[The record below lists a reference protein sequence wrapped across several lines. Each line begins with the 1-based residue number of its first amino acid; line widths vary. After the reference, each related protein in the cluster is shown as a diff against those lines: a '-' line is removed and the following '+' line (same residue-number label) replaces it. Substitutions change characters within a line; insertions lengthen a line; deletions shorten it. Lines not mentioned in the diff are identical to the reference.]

1 MRRSP
6 LLERSD
12 KRHATFLRVLLL
24 NLGLFVIIIYSEGTN
39 MLKSIKYLKPY
50 FWQCLLIV
58 LGVALQVYTALE
70 LPALSSDIMNKGV
83 AESNMNFIFQTGLLM
98 LGVTALGSLGSIVSS
113 YFSAKVSS
121 RVAMDIRKDVFAKVM
136 SLSFADIEK
145 FSTAS
150 LITRT
155 TGDIWTVQRTLI
167 MSLTMM
173 VRVPF
178 MAIGAIIQAFRTAP
192 NMTWIIAV
200 SVAILFIQAAILISL
215 AIPKFKVYQDIL
227 DKINSITRENLTGI
241 KVIRALN
248 KQKYEENKFERSNE
262 NLKNTDIYIS
272 KVMAFQQPVVNLVFN
287 LSAVLILYIGVSS
300 LRTDMSYLGR
310 MLAFAQYSAQVLM
323 SFLFLTFLFVMIPRG
338 NVSSKRISEVLET
351 KSQITFKDQMT
362 ETPSEVPSVE
372 FKHVTFSYGEKSE
385 AIIEDI
391 SFVAKAGQTT
401 AFIGSTG
408 SGKSTLI
415 NLVPRFF
422 DATEGEV
429 LINNLNIKE
438 YTENALMDKIGY
450 VPQRGY
456 LFTGTVRSN
465 ILYGVENL
473 KKSELDARMRHAAKI
488 AQAEEFITKLKDQY
502 DAPISQGGTN
512 VSGGQRQRLAIAR
525 ALAKQ
530 PEILIFDDAFSA
542 LDMKTDKKLRE
553 DLKSEIQDTVVLIV
567 AQRISTIKEAEQII
581 VLDQGKMVGKGTHL
595 ELLKKCKVYQE
606 IAKSQFSEEEFA
618 EEMRQAKEGK

>member
-1 MRRSP
+1 
-6 LLERSD
+6 
-12 KRHATFLRVLLL
+12 
-24 NLGLFVIIIYSEGTN
+24 

-58 LGVALQVYTALE
+58 LSVALQVYTALE

-83 AESNMNFIFQTGLLM
+83 AESNMSFIFQTGLLM
-98 LGVTALGSLGSIVSS
+98 LGITALGSLGSIISS

-121 RVAMDIRKDVFAKVM
+121 RVAMDMRRDFFAKVM
-136 SLSFADIEK
+136 SLSFADVEK

-248 KQKYEENKFERSNE
+248 KQKYEENKFDRSNE
-262 NLKNTDIYIS
+262 KLKNTDIYIS

-372 FKHVTFSYGEKSE
+372 FKHVTFSYDKKSE

-438 YTENALMDKIGY
+438 YTENTLMDKIGY

-456 LFTGTVRSN
+456 LFAGTVRSN

-473 KKSELDARMRHAAKI
+473 KKSELDLRMRHAAKI
-488 AQAEEFITKLKDQY
+488 AQAEEFVTKLKDQY

-618 EEMRQAKEGK
+618 DEMRQAKEGK

>member
-1 MRRSP
+1 
-6 LLERSD
+6 
-12 KRHATFLRVLLL
+12 
-24 NLGLFVIIIYSEGTN
+24 

-83 AESNMNFIFQTGLLM
+83 AESNMSFIFQTGLLM

-121 RVAMDIRKDVFAKVM
+121 RVAMDMRKDIFAKVM
-136 SLSFADIEK
+136 SLSFADVEK

-155 TGDIWTVQRTLI
+155 TADIWTVQRTLI

-215 AIPKFKVYQDIL
+215 AIPKFKVYQKIL
-227 DKINSITRENLTGI
+227 DKINSITRENLTVI

-287 LSAVLILYIGVSS
+287 LSAVLIIFIGVSN
-300 LRTDMSYLGR
+300 LHTDMSYLGR
-310 MLAFAQYSAQVLM
+310 MIAFSQYSAQVLM

-338 NVSSKRISEVLET
+338 NVSSKRISEVIET
-351 KSQITFKDQMT
+351 KSQITFKVQMT

-372 FKHVTFSYGEKSE
+372 FKHVTFSYGKKSE

-450 VPQRGY
+450 VPQKGY

-488 AQAEEFITKLKDQY
+488 AQAEEFVTKLKDQY

-553 DLKSEIQDTVVLIV
+553 DLKSEIQDTIVLIV

-595 ELLKKCKVYQE
+595 ELLRKCKVYQE

-618 EEMRQAKEGK
+618 DEMRQAKEGK

>member
-1 MRRSP
+1 
-6 LLERSD
+6 
-12 KRHATFLRVLLL
+12 
-24 NLGLFVIIIYSEGTN
+24 

-58 LGVALQVYTALE
+58 LSVALQVYTALE

-83 AESNMNFIFQTGLLM
+83 AESNMSFIFQTGLLM

-121 RVAMDIRKDVFAKVM
+121 RVAMDMRKDVFAKVM
-136 SLSFADIEK
+136 SLSFTDVEK

-155 TGDIWTVQRTLI
+155 TADIWTVQRTLI

-215 AIPKFKVYQDIL
+215 AIPKFKVYQKIL

-262 NLKNTDIYIS
+262 KLKTTDIYIS

-287 LSAVLILYIGVSS
+287 LSAVLIIFIGVSN
-300 LRTDMSYLGR
+300 LHTDMSYLGR
-310 MLAFAQYSAQVLM
+310 MLAFSQYSAQVLM

-351 KSQITFKDQMT
+351 KSQITFKNQMT

-372 FKHVTFSYGEKSE
+372 FKHVTFSYGKKSE

-391 SFVAKAGQTT
+391 SFVAKSGQTT

-488 AQAEEFITKLKDQY
+488 AQAEEFVTKLKDQY

-618 EEMRQAKEGK
+618 DEMRQVKEGK

>member
-1 MRRSP
+1 
-6 LLERSD
+6 
-12 KRHATFLRVLLL
+12 
-24 NLGLFVIIIYSEGTN
+24 

-83 AESNMNFIFQTGLLM
+83 AESNMSFIFQTGLFM

-121 RVAMDIRKDVFAKVM
+121 RVAMDMRKDIFAKVM

-155 TGDIWTVQRTLI
+155 TADIWTVQRTLI

-215 AIPKFKVYQDIL
+215 AIPKFKVYQKIL

-287 LSAVLILYIGVSS
+287 LSAVLIIFIGVSN
-300 LRTDMSYLGR
+300 LHTDMSYLGR
-310 MLAFAQYSAQVLM
+310 MIAFSQYSAQVLM

-372 FKHVTFSYGEKSE
+372 FKHVTFSYGKKSE

-429 LINNLNIKE
+429 LIDNLNIKE

-450 VPQRGY
+450 VPQKGY

-512 VSGGQRQRLAIAR
+512 ISGGQRQRLAIAR

-618 EEMRQAKEGK
+618 DEMRQAKEGK

>member
-1 MRRSP
+1 
-6 LLERSD
+6 
-12 KRHATFLRVLLL
+12 
-24 NLGLFVIIIYSEGTN
+24 

-83 AESNMNFIFQTGLLM
+83 SESNMSFIFQTGLLM

-121 RVAMDIRKDVFAKVM
+121 RVAMDMRKDIFAKVM
-136 SLSFADIEK
+136 SLSFADVEN

-155 TGDIWTVQRTLI
+155 TSDIWTVQRTLI
-167 MSLTMM
+167 MSLTMI

-215 AIPKFKVYQDIL
+215 AIPKFKVYQKIL

-287 LSAVLILYIGVSS
+287 LSAVLIIFIGVSN
-300 LRTDMSYLGR
+300 LHTDMSYLGR
-310 MLAFAQYSAQVLM
+310 MIAFSQYSAQVLM

-372 FKHVTFSYGEKSE
+372 FKHVTFSYGKKSE

-391 SFVAKAGQTT
+391 SFVARAGQTT

-473 KKSELDARMRHAAKI
+473 KKSELDARMCHAAKI
-488 AQAEEFITKLKDQY
+488 AQAEEFVTKLKDQY

-618 EEMRQAKEGK
+618 DEMRQAKEGK

>member
-1 MRRSP
+1 
-6 LLERSD
+6 
-12 KRHATFLRVLLL
+12 
-24 NLGLFVIIIYSEGTN
+24 

-83 AESNMNFIFQTGLLM
+83 AESNMSFIFQTGLLM
-98 LGVTALGSLGSIVSS
+98 LGITALGSFGSIVSS

-121 RVAMDIRKDVFAKVM
+121 RVAMDMRRDFFAKVM
-136 SLSFADIEK
+136 SLSFADVEK

-215 AIPKFKVYQDIL
+215 AIPKFKVYQKIL

-248 KQKYEENKFERSNE
+248 KQKYEENKFEHSNE

-287 LSAVLILYIGVSS
+287 LSAVLIIFIGVSN
-300 LRTDMSYLGR
+300 LHTDMSYLGR
-310 MLAFAQYSAQVLM
+310 MIAFSQYSAQVLM

-362 ETPSEVPSVE
+362 ETSSEVPSVE
-372 FKHVTFSYGEKSE
+372 FKHVTFSYGKKSE

-391 SFVAKAGQTT
+391 SFVAKSGQTT

-488 AQAEEFITKLKDQY
+488 AQAEEFVTKLKDQY

-606 IAKSQFSEEEFA
+606 IAKSQFSEEEFTD
-618 EEMRQAKEGK
+618 EMRQAKEGK

>member
-1 MRRSP
+1 
-6 LLERSD
+6 
-12 KRHATFLRVLLL
+12 
-24 NLGLFVIIIYSEGTN
+24 

-83 AESNMNFIFQTGLLM
+83 AESNMSFIFQTGLLM

-121 RVAMDIRKDVFAKVM
+121 RVSMDMRKDIFAKVM
-136 SLSFADIEK
+136 SLSFADVEK

-215 AIPKFKVYQDIL
+215 AIPKFKVYQKIL

-262 NLKNTDIYIS
+262 KLKTTDIYIS

-287 LSAVLILYIGVSS
+287 LSAVLIIFIGVSN
-300 LRTDMSYLGR
+300 LHTDMSYLGR
-310 MLAFAQYSAQVLM
+310 MLAFSQYSAQVLM

-372 FKHVTFSYGEKSE
+372 FKHVTFSYGKKSE

-488 AQAEEFITKLKDQY
+488 AQAEEFVTKLKDQY
-502 DAPISQGGTN
+502 DASISQGGTN

-553 DLKSEIQDTVVLIV
+553 DLKSEIRDTVVLIV

-618 EEMRQAKEGK
+618 DEMRQAKEGK

>member
-1 MRRSP
+1 
-6 LLERSD
+6 
-12 KRHATFLRVLLL
+12 
-24 NLGLFVIIIYSEGTN
+24 
-39 MLKSIKYLKPY
+39 MLKSFKYLKPY

-83 AESNMNFIFQTGLLM
+83 AESNMSFIFQTGLLM

-113 YFSAKVSS
+113 YFSARVSS
-121 RVAMDIRKDVFAKVM
+121 CVAMDMRKDVFAKVM
-136 SLSFADIEK
+136 SLSFADVEK

-155 TGDIWTVQRTLI
+155 TSDIWTVQRTLI

-215 AIPKFKVYQDIL
+215 AIPKFKVYQKIL

-262 NLKNTDIYIS
+262 KLKTTDIYIS

-287 LSAVLILYIGVSS
+287 LSAVLILYVGVSS

-372 FKHVTFSYGEKSE
+372 FKHVTFSYDKKSE

-429 LINNLNIKE
+429 LINDLNIKE
-438 YTENALMDKIGY
+438 YTENAIMDKIGY
-450 VPQRGY
+450 VPQKGY

-488 AQAEEFITKLKDQY
+488 AQAEEFVAKLKDQY
-502 DAPISQGGTN
+502 DAQISQGGTN
-512 VSGGQRQRLAIAR
+512 ISGGQRQRLAIAR

-618 EEMRQAKEGK
+618 DEMRQAKEGK

>member
-1 MRRSP
+1 
-6 LLERSD
+6 
-12 KRHATFLRVLLL
+12 
-24 NLGLFVIIIYSEGTN
+24 

-83 AESNMNFIFQTGLLM
+83 AESNMSFIFQTGLFM
-98 LGVTALGSLGSIVSS
+98 LGITALGSLGSIISS

-121 RVAMDIRKDVFAKVM
+121 RVAMDMRRDFFAKVM
-136 SLSFADIEK
+136 SLSFADVEK

-248 KQKYEENKFERSNE
+248 KQKYEENKFEYSNE
-262 NLKNTDIYIS
+262 KLKTTDIYIS

-287 LSAVLILYIGVSS
+287 LSAVLILYVGVSS

-362 ETPSEVPSVE
+362 ETPSEIPSVE

-391 SFVAKAGQTT
+391 SFVAKSGQTT

-450 VPQRGY
+450 VPQKGY

-488 AQAEEFITKLKDQY
+488 AQAEEFVTKLKDRY

-512 VSGGQRQRLAIAR
+512 ISGGQRQRLAIAR

-553 DLKSEIQDTVVLIV
+553 DLKSEIKDTVVLIV

-618 EEMRQAKEGK
+618 DEMRQAKEGK

>member
-1 MRRSP
+1 
-6 LLERSD
+6 
-12 KRHATFLRVLLL
+12 
-24 NLGLFVIIIYSEGTN
+24 

-83 AESNMNFIFQTGLLM
+83 AESNMSFIFQTGLLM

-121 RVAMDIRKDVFAKVM
+121 RVAMDMRKDIFAKVM
-136 SLSFADIEK
+136 SLSFADVEK

-155 TGDIWTVQRTLI
+155 TADIWTVQRTLI

-215 AIPKFKVYQDIL
+215 AIPKFKVYQKIL

-287 LSAVLILYIGVSS
+287 LSAVLIIFIGVSN
-300 LRTDMSYLGR
+300 LHTDMSYLGR
-310 MLAFAQYSAQVLM
+310 MIAFSQYSAQVLM

-338 NVSSKRISEVLET
+338 NVSSKRIFEVLET

-372 FKHVTFSYGEKSE
+372 FKHVTFSYGKKSE

-488 AQAEEFITKLKDQY
+488 AQAEEFVTKLKDQY

-618 EEMRQAKEGK
+618 DEMRQAKEGK

>member
-1 MRRSP
+1 
-6 LLERSD
+6 
-12 KRHATFLRVLLL
+12 
-24 NLGLFVIIIYSEGTN
+24 

-83 AESNMNFIFQTGLLM
+83 AESNMSFIFQTGLFM
-98 LGVTALGSLGSIVSS
+98 LGITALGSLGSIISS

-121 RVAMDIRKDVFAKVM
+121 CVAMDMRKDIFAKVM
-136 SLSFADIEK
+136 SLSFADVEK

-215 AIPKFKVYQDIL
+215 AIPKFKVYQKIL

-262 NLKNTDIYIS
+262 KLKNTDIYIS

-287 LSAVLILYIGVSS
+287 LSAVLIIFIGVSN
-300 LRTDMSYLGR
+300 LHTDISYLGR
-310 MLAFAQYSAQVLM
+310 MLAFSQYSAQVLM

-362 ETPSEVPSVE
+362 ETPSEIPSVE
-372 FKHVTFSYGEKSE
+372 FKHVTFSYGKKSE

-391 SFVAKAGQTT
+391 SFVAKSGQTT

-429 LINNLNIKE
+429 LINGLNIKE
-438 YTENALMDKIGY
+438 YTENDLMDKIGY
-450 VPQRGY
+450 VPQKGY

-553 DLKSEIQDTVVLIV
+553 DLKSEIKDTVVLIV

-595 ELLKKCKVYQE
+595 ELLRKCKVYQE

>member
-1 MRRSP
+1 
-6 LLERSD
+6 
-12 KRHATFLRVLLL
+12 
-24 NLGLFVIIIYSEGTN
+24 

-58 LGVALQVYTALE
+58 FGVALQVYTALE

-83 AESNMNFIFQTGLLM
+83 AESNMGFIFQTGLLM
-98 LGVTALGSLGSIVSS
+98 LGITALGSFGSIVSS

-121 RVAMDIRKDVFAKVM
+121 RVSMDMRKEVFAKVM
-136 SLSFADIEK
+136 SLSFADVEK

-155 TGDIWTVQRTLI
+155 TNDISTVQHTLI

-173 VRVPF
+173 VRVQF

-215 AIPKFKVYQDIL
+215 AIPKFKVYQKIL

-248 KQKYEENKFERSNE
+248 KQKYEENKFEYSNE
-262 NLKNTDIYIS
+262 KLKTTDIYIS

-287 LSAVLILYIGVSS
+287 LSAVLIIFIGVSN
-300 LRTDMSYLGR
+300 LHTDMSYLGR

-429 LINNLNIKE
+429 LINGLNIKE

-488 AQAEEFITKLKDQY
+488 AQAEEFVTKLKDQY

-595 ELLKKCKVYQE
+595 ELLKKSKVYQE

-618 EEMRQAKEGK
+618 DEMRQAKEGK

>member
-1 MRRSP
+1 
-6 LLERSD
+6 
-12 KRHATFLRVLLL
+12 
-24 NLGLFVIIIYSEGTN
+24 

-70 LPALSSDIMNKGV
+70 LPALSSDLMNKGV
-83 AESNMNFIFQTGLLM
+83 AESNMSFIFQTGLLM
-98 LGVTALGSLGSIVSS
+98 LGITALGSLGSIVSS

-121 RVAMDIRKDVFAKVM
+121 RVSMDMRKSIFAKVM
-136 SLSFADIEK
+136 SLSFADVEK

-155 TGDIWTVQRTLI
+155 TNDISTVQRTLI

-215 AIPKFKVYQDIL
+215 AIPKFKVYQKIL

-262 NLKNTDIYIS
+262 KLKNTDIYIS
-272 KVMAFQQPVVNLVFN
+272 KVMAFQQPVVSLVFN
-287 LSAVLILYIGVSS
+287 LSAVLIIFIGVSN
-300 LRTDMSYLGR
+300 LHTDMSYLGR
-310 MLAFAQYSAQVLM
+310 MLAFSQYSAQVLM

-338 NVSSKRISEVLET
+338 NVSSKRISEVLEA

-372 FKHVTFSYGEKSE
+372 FKHVTFSYGKKSE

-429 LINNLNIKE
+429 LINGLNIKE

-450 VPQRGY
+450 VPQKGY

-465 ILYGVENL
+465 ILYGAENL

-581 VLDQGKMVGKGTHL
+581 VLDQGKMVGKGAHL

>member
-1 MRRSP
+1 
-6 LLERSD
+6 
-12 KRHATFLRVLLL
+12 
-24 NLGLFVIIIYSEGTN
+24 

-83 AESNMNFIFQTGLLM
+83 AESNMSFIFQTGLLM

-121 RVAMDIRKDVFAKVM
+121 RVAMDMRKDIFAKVM
-136 SLSFADIEK
+136 SLSFADVEN

-155 TGDIWTVQRTLI
+155 TSDIWTVQRTLI
-167 MSLTMM
+167 MSLTMI

-215 AIPKFKVYQDIL
+215 AIPKFKVYQKIL

-262 NLKNTDIYIS
+262 KLKTTDIYIS

-287 LSAVLILYIGVSS
+287 LSAVLILYVGVSS

-372 FKHVTFSYGEKSE
+372 FKHVTFSYDKKSE

-429 LINNLNIKE
+429 LINDLNIKE

-450 VPQRGY
+450 VPQKGY

-488 AQAEEFITKLKDQY
+488 AQAEEFVAKLKDQY

-512 VSGGQRQRLAIAR
+512 ISGGQRQRLAIAR

-618 EEMRQAKEGK
+618 DEMRQAKEGK

>member
-1 MRRSP
+1 
-6 LLERSD
+6 
-12 KRHATFLRVLLL
+12 
-24 NLGLFVIIIYSEGTN
+24 

-83 AESNMNFIFQTGLLM
+83 AESNMSFIFQTGLLM

-121 RVAMDIRKDVFAKVM
+121 RVAMDMRKDVFAKVM
-136 SLSFADIEK
+136 SLAFADIEK

-155 TGDIWTVQRTLI
+155 TADIWTVQRTLI
-167 MSLTMM
+167 TSLTMM

-215 AIPKFKVYQDIL
+215 AIPKFKVYQKIL

-262 NLKNTDIYIS
+262 KLKNTDIYIS

-287 LSAVLILYIGVSS
+287 LSAVLIIFIGVSN
-300 LRTDMSYLGR
+300 LHTDMSYLGR
-310 MLAFAQYSAQVLM
+310 MLAFSQYSAQVLM

-372 FKHVTFSYGEKSE
+372 FKHVTFSYGKKSE

-391 SFVAKAGQTT
+391 SFVAKSGQTT

-488 AQAEEFITKLKDQY
+488 AQADEFVTKLKDQY
-502 DAPISQGGTN
+502 DASISQGGTN

-567 AQRISTIKEAEQII
+567 AQRISTIKESEQII

-618 EEMRQAKEGK
+618 DEMRQAKEGK

>member
-1 MRRSP
+1 
-6 LLERSD
+6 
-12 KRHATFLRVLLL
+12 
-24 NLGLFVIIIYSEGTN
+24 

-70 LPALSSDIMNKGV
+70 LPALSSDLMNKGV
-83 AESNMNFIFQTGLLM
+83 AESNMSFIFQTGLLM

-121 RVAMDIRKDVFAKVM
+121 RVSMDMRRDVFTKVM

-155 TGDIWTVQRTLI
+155 TNDISTVQRTLI

-215 AIPKFKVYQDIL
+215 AIPKFKVYQKIL

-262 NLKNTDIYIS
+262 KLKNTDIYIS
-272 KVMAFQQPVVNLVFN
+272 KVMAFQQPVVSLVFN
-287 LSAVLILYIGVSS
+287 LSAVLIIFIGVSN
-300 LRTDMSYLGR
+300 LHTDMSYLGR
-310 MLAFAQYSAQVLM
+310 MLAFSQYSAQVLM

-338 NVSSKRISEVLET
+338 NVSNKRISEVLEA

-372 FKHVTFSYGEKSE
+372 FKHVTFSYGKKSE

-429 LINNLNIKE
+429 LINDLNIKE

-465 ILYGVENL
+465 ILYGVVNL

-488 AQAEEFITKLKDQY
+488 AQAEEFVTKLKDQY

-581 VLDQGKMVGKGTHL
+581 VLDRGKMVGKGTHL

>member
-1 MRRSP
+1 
-6 LLERSD
+6 
-12 KRHATFLRVLLL
+12 
-24 NLGLFVIIIYSEGTN
+24 

-83 AESNMNFIFQTGLLM
+83 AESNMSFIFQTGLLM
-98 LGVTALGSLGSIVSS
+98 LGITALGSFGSIVSS

-121 RVAMDIRKDVFAKVM
+121 RVAMDMRRDFFAKVM
-136 SLSFADIEK
+136 SLSFADVEK

-155 TGDIWTVQRTLI
+155 TGDIWTVQRTLF
-167 MSLTMM
+167 MGLTMM

-215 AIPKFKVYQDIL
+215 AIPKFKVYQKIL

-248 KQKYEENKFERSNE
+248 KQKYEENKFEHSNE

-362 ETPSEVPSVE
+362 ETPSEIPSVE

-415 NLVPRFF
+415 NLIPRFF

-438 YTENALMDKIGY
+438 YTENTLMDKIGY

-473 KKSELDARMRHAAKI
+473 KKSELDALMRHAAKI
-488 AQAEEFITKLKDQY
+488 AQAEEFVTKLKDQY

-618 EEMRQAKEGK
+618 DEMRQAKEGK

>member
-1 MRRSP
+1 
-6 LLERSD
+6 
-12 KRHATFLRVLLL
+12 
-24 NLGLFVIIIYSEGTN
+24 

-70 LPALSSDIMNKGV
+70 LPALSSDLMNKGV
-83 AESNMNFIFQTGLLM
+83 AESNMSFIFQTGLLM
-98 LGVTALGSLGSIVSS
+98 LGITALGSLGSIVSS

-121 RVAMDIRKDVFAKVM
+121 RVSMDMRKSIFAKVM

-155 TGDIWTVQRTLI
+155 TNDISTVQRTLI

-215 AIPKFKVYQDIL
+215 AIPKFKVYQKIL

-262 NLKNTDIYIS
+262 KLKNTDIYIS
-272 KVMAFQQPVVNLVFN
+272 KVMAFQQPVVSLVFN
-287 LSAVLILYIGVSS
+287 LSAVLIIFIGVSN
-300 LRTDMSYLGR
+300 LHTDMSYLGR
-310 MLAFAQYSAQVLM
+310 MLAFSQYSAQVLM

-351 KSQITFKDQMT
+351 KSQISFKEQMT
-362 ETPSEVPSVE
+362 KIPSEVPSVE
-372 FKHVTFSYGEKSE
+372 FKHVTFSYGKKSE

-391 SFVAKAGQTT
+391 SFVAKDGQTT
-401 AFIGSTG
+401 AFNGSTG

-415 NLVPRFF
+415 NLIPRFF

-438 YTENALMDKIGY
+438 YTENTLMDKIGY

-488 AQAEEFITKLKDQY
+488 AQAEEFVTKLKDQY

-553 DLKSEIQDTVVLIV
+553 DLKSEVQDTVVLVV

-618 EEMRQAKEGK
+618 DEMRQAKEGK

>member
-1 MRRSP
+1 
-6 LLERSD
+6 
-12 KRHATFLRVLLL
+12 
-24 NLGLFVIIIYSEGTN
+24 

-83 AESNMNFIFQTGLLM
+83 AESNMSFIFQTGLLM

-121 RVAMDIRKDVFAKVM
+121 RVAMDMRKDIFAKVM
-136 SLSFADIEK
+136 SLSFTDVEK

-155 TGDIWTVQRTLI
+155 TADIWTVQRTLI

-215 AIPKFKVYQDIL
+215 AIPKFKVYQKIL

-262 NLKNTDIYIS
+262 KLKTTDIYIS

-287 LSAVLILYIGVSS
+287 LSAVLIIFIGVSN
-300 LRTDMSYLGR
+300 LHTDMSYLGR
-310 MLAFAQYSAQVLM
+310 MIAFSQYSAQVLM

-351 KSQITFKDQMT
+351 KSQITFKNQMT

-372 FKHVTFSYGEKSE
+372 FKHVTFSYGKKSE

-488 AQAEEFITKLKDQY
+488 AQAEEFVTKLKDQY

-553 DLKSEIQDTVVLIV
+553 DLKSEIRDTVVLIV

-618 EEMRQAKEGK
+618 DEMRQAKEGK

>member
-1 MRRSP
+1 
-6 LLERSD
+6 
-12 KRHATFLRVLLL
+12 
-24 NLGLFVIIIYSEGTN
+24 
-39 MLKSIKYLKPY
+39 MLKSFKYLKPY

-58 LGVALQVYTALE
+58 LSVALQVYTALE

-83 AESNMNFIFQTGLLM
+83 AESNMSFIFQTGLLM
-98 LGVTALGSLGSIVSS
+98 LGITALGSLGSIVSS

-121 RVAMDIRKDVFAKVM
+121 RVSMDMRKDIFAKVM
-136 SLSFADIEK
+136 SLSFADVEK

-155 TGDIWTVQRTLI
+155 TNDISTVQRTLI

-215 AIPKFKVYQDIL
+215 AIPKFKVYQKIL

-262 NLKNTDIYIS
+262 KLKNTDIYIS

-300 LRTDMSYLGR
+300 LHTDMSYLGR

-362 ETPSEVPSVE
+362 ETPSEIPSVE

-438 YTENALMDKIGY
+438 YTENALMVKIGY

-512 VSGGQRQRLAIAR
+512 ISGGQRQRLAIAR

-581 VLDQGKMVGKGTHL
+581 VLDQGKMVAKGTHL

-618 EEMRQAKEGK
+618 DEMRQAKEGK

>member
-1 MRRSP
+1 
-6 LLERSD
+6 
-12 KRHATFLRVLLL
+12 
-24 NLGLFVIIIYSEGTN
+24 

-83 AESNMNFIFQTGLLM
+83 AESNMSFIFQTGLLM
-98 LGVTALGSLGSIVSS
+98 LGITALGSLGSIVSS

-121 RVAMDIRKDVFAKVM
+121 RVSMDMRRDIFAKVM
-136 SLSFADIEK
+136 SLSFADVEK

-215 AIPKFKVYQDIL
+215 AIPKFKVYQKIL

-287 LSAVLILYIGVSS
+287 LSAVLIIFIGVSN
-300 LRTDMSYLGR
+300 LHTDMSYLGR
-310 MLAFAQYSAQVLM
+310 MIAFSQYSAQVLM

-338 NVSSKRISEVLET
+338 NVSSKRISEVIET
-351 KSQITFKDQMT
+351 KSQITFKVQMT

-372 FKHVTFSYGEKSE
+372 FKHVTFSYGKKSE

-488 AQAEEFITKLKDQY
+488 AQAEEFVTKLKDQY

-618 EEMRQAKEGK
+618 DEMRQVKEGK

>member
-1 MRRSP
+1 
-6 LLERSD
+6 
-12 KRHATFLRVLLL
+12 
-24 NLGLFVIIIYSEGTN
+24 

-83 AESNMNFIFQTGLLM
+83 AESNMSFIFQTGLLM

-121 RVAMDIRKDVFAKVM
+121 RVAMDMRKDIFAKVM
-136 SLSFADIEK
+136 SLSFADVEK

-215 AIPKFKVYQDIL
+215 AIPKFKVYQKIL

-262 NLKNTDIYIS
+262 KLKNTDIYIS

-287 LSAVLILYIGVSS
+287 LSAVLIIFIGVSN
-300 LRTDMSYLGR
+300 LHTDMSYLGR
-310 MLAFAQYSAQVLM
+310 MIAFSQYSAQVLM

-351 KSQITFKDQMT
+351 KSQITFKNQMA
-362 ETPSEVPSVE
+362 ETPSEIPSVE
-372 FKHVTFSYGEKSE
+372 FKHVTFSYGKKSE

-450 VPQRGY
+450 VPQKGY

-488 AQAEEFITKLKDQY
+488 AQAEEFVTKLKDQY

-553 DLKSEIQDTVVLIV
+553 DLKSEIQDTIVLIV

-595 ELLKKCKVYQE
+595 ELLRKCKVYQE

-618 EEMRQAKEGK
+618 DEMRQAKEGK

>member
-1 MRRSP
+1 
-6 LLERSD
+6 
-12 KRHATFLRVLLL
+12 
-24 NLGLFVIIIYSEGTN
+24 

-83 AESNMNFIFQTGLLM
+83 AESNMSFIFQTGLFM
-98 LGVTALGSLGSIVSS
+98 LDITALGSLGSIVSS

-121 RVAMDIRKDVFAKVM
+121 RVAMDMRRDIFAKVM
-136 SLSFADIEK
+136 SLSFADVEK

-215 AIPKFKVYQDIL
+215 AIPKFKVYQKIL

-248 KQKYEENKFERSNE
+248 KQKYEENKFEYSNE
-262 NLKNTDIYIS
+262 KLKTTDIYIS

-287 LSAVLILYIGVSS
+287 LSAVLILYVGVSS

-323 SFLFLTFLFVMIPRG
+323 SFLFLAFLFVMIPRG

-362 ETPSEVPSVE
+362 ETPSEVSSVE
-372 FKHVTFSYGEKSE
+372 FKHVTFSYDKKSE

-450 VPQRGY
+450 VPQKGY

-567 AQRISTIKEAEQII
+567 AQRIGTIKEAEQII

-618 EEMRQAKEGK
+618 DEMRQAKEGK

>member
-1 MRRSP
+1 
-6 LLERSD
+6 
-12 KRHATFLRVLLL
+12 
-24 NLGLFVIIIYSEGTN
+24 

-83 AESNMNFIFQTGLLM
+83 AESNMSFIFQTGLLM
-98 LGVTALGSLGSIVSS
+98 LGITVLGSLGSIVSS

-121 RVAMDIRKDVFAKVM
+121 RVAMDMRKDIFAKVM
-136 SLSFADIEK
+136 SLSFTDVEK

-155 TGDIWTVQRTLI
+155 TSDIWTVQRTLI

-215 AIPKFKVYQDIL
+215 AIPKFKVYQKIL

-248 KQKYEENKFERSNE
+248 KQKYEENKFEHSNE

-287 LSAVLILYIGVSS
+287 LSAVLIIFIGVSN
-300 LRTDMSYLGR
+300 LHTDMSYLGR
-310 MLAFAQYSAQVLM
+310 MIAFSQYSAQVLM

-362 ETPSEVPSVE
+362 GTPSEVPSVE
-372 FKHVTFSYGEKSE
+372 FKHVTFSYGKKSE

-391 SFVAKAGQTT
+391 SFVARAGQTT

-488 AQAEEFITKLKDQY
+488 AQAEEFVTKLKDQY

>member
-1 MRRSP
+1 
-6 LLERSD
+6 
-12 KRHATFLRVLLL
+12 
-24 NLGLFVIIIYSEGTN
+24 

-83 AESNMNFIFQTGLLM
+83 AESNMSFIFQTGLLM

-121 RVAMDIRKDVFAKVM
+121 RVAMDMRKDVFAKVM
-136 SLSFADIEK
+136 SLSFTDVEK

-155 TGDIWTVQRTLI
+155 TADIWTVQRTLI

-215 AIPKFKVYQDIL
+215 AIPKFKVYQKIL

-287 LSAVLILYIGVSS
+287 LSAVLIIFIGVSN
-300 LRTDMSYLGR
+300 LHTDMSYLGR
-310 MLAFAQYSAQVLM
+310 MIAFSQYSAQVLM

-372 FKHVTFSYGEKSE
+372 FKHVTFSYGKKAE

-473 KKSELDARMRHAAKI
+473 KKSELDVRMRHAAKI
-488 AQAEEFITKLKDQY
+488 AQAEEFVTKLKDQY

-567 AQRISTIKEAEQII
+567 VQRISTIKEAEQII

-618 EEMRQAKEGK
+618 DEMRQAKEGK

>member
-1 MRRSP
+1 
-6 LLERSD
+6 
-12 KRHATFLRVLLL
+12 
-24 NLGLFVIIIYSEGTN
+24 

-83 AESNMNFIFQTGLLM
+83 AESNMSFIFQTGLLM
-98 LGVTALGSLGSIVSS
+98 LGITALGSLGSIVSS

-121 RVAMDIRKDVFAKVM
+121 RVSMDMRRDVFTKVM
-136 SLSFADIEK
+136 SLSFADVEK

-155 TGDIWTVQRTLI
+155 TNDISTVQRTLI

-215 AIPKFKVYQDIL
+215 AIPKFKVYQKIL

-262 NLKNTDIYIS
+262 KLKNTDIYIS
-272 KVMAFQQPVVNLVFN
+272 KVMAFQQPVVSLVFN
-287 LSAVLILYIGVSS
+287 LSAVLIIFIGVSN
-300 LRTDMSYLGR
+300 LHTDMSYLGR
-310 MLAFAQYSAQVLM
+310 MLAFSQYSAQVLM

-338 NVSSKRISEVLET
+338 NVSSKRISEVLEA

-429 LINNLNIKE
+429 LINGLNIKE

-450 VPQRGY
+450 VPQKGY

-465 ILYGVENL
+465 ILYGVKNL

-618 EEMRQAKEGK
+618 DEMRQAKEGK

>member
-1 MRRSP
+1 
-6 LLERSD
+6 
-12 KRHATFLRVLLL
+12 
-24 NLGLFVIIIYSEGTN
+24 

-83 AESNMNFIFQTGLLM
+83 SESNMSFIFQTGLLM

-121 RVAMDIRKDVFAKVM
+121 RVAMDMRKDIFAKVM
-136 SLSFADIEK
+136 SLSFADVEN

-155 TGDIWTVQRTLI
+155 TSDIWTVQRTLI
-167 MSLTMM
+167 MSLTMI

-215 AIPKFKVYQDIL
+215 AIPKFKVYQKIL

-287 LSAVLILYIGVSS
+287 LSAVLIIFIGVSN
-300 LRTDMSYLGR
+300 LHTDMSYLGR
-310 MLAFAQYSAQVLM
+310 MIAFSQYSAQVLM

-372 FKHVTFSYGEKSE
+372 FKHVTFSYGKKSE

-391 SFVAKAGQTT
+391 SFVARAGQTT

-488 AQAEEFITKLKDQY
+488 AQAEEFVTKLKDQY

-618 EEMRQAKEGK
+618 DEMRQAKEGK

>member
-1 MRRSP
+1 
-6 LLERSD
+6 
-12 KRHATFLRVLLL
+12 
-24 NLGLFVIIIYSEGTN
+24 

-83 AESNMNFIFQTGLLM
+83 AESNMSFIFQTGLLM
-98 LGVTALGSLGSIVSS
+98 LGITALGSFGSIVSS
-113 YFSAKVSS
+113 YFSARVSS
-121 RVAMDIRKDVFAKVM
+121 CVAMDMRKDIFAKVM
-136 SLSFADIEK
+136 SLSFADVEK

-155 TGDIWTVQRTLI
+155 TSDIWTVQRTLI

-215 AIPKFKVYQDIL
+215 AIPKFKVYQKIL

-262 NLKNTDIYIS
+262 KLKTTDIYIS

-287 LSAVLILYIGVSS
+287 LSAVLILYVGVSS

-351 KSQITFKDQMT
+351 KGQITFKNQMT
-362 ETPSEVPSVE
+362 ETSSEVPSVE

-450 VPQRGY
+450 VPQKGY

-488 AQAEEFITKLKDQY
+488 AQAEEFVTKLKDQY

>member
-1 MRRSP
+1 
-6 LLERSD
+6 
-12 KRHATFLRVLLL
+12 
-24 NLGLFVIIIYSEGTN
+24 

-83 AESNMNFIFQTGLLM
+83 AESNMSFIFQTGLFM
-98 LGVTALGSLGSIVSS
+98 LGITALGSLGSIVSS

-121 RVAMDIRKDVFAKVM
+121 RVAMDMRKDIFAKVM
-136 SLSFADIEK
+136 SLSFADVEN

-155 TGDIWTVQRTLI
+155 TADIWTVQRTLI

-215 AIPKFKVYQDIL
+215 AIPKFKVYQKIL

-262 NLKNTDIYIS
+262 KLKNTDIYIS

-287 LSAVLILYIGVSS
+287 LSAVLIIFIGVSN
-300 LRTDMSYLGR
+300 LHTDMSYLGR
-310 MLAFAQYSAQVLM
+310 MLAFSQYSAQVLM
-323 SFLFLTFLFVMIPRG
+323 SFLFLTFLFVMIPRC

-351 KSQITFKDQMT
+351 KSQITFKNQMT

-372 FKHVTFSYGEKSE
+372 FKHVTFSYGKKSE

-429 LINNLNIKE
+429 LINGLNIKE
-438 YTENALMDKIGY
+438 YTENTLMDKIGY

-488 AQAEEFITKLKDQY
+488 AQAEEFVTKLKDQY

-595 ELLKKCKVYQE
+595 ELLRKCKVYQE

-618 EEMRQAKEGK
+618 DEMRQAKEGK

>member
-1 MRRSP
+1 
-6 LLERSD
+6 
-12 KRHATFLRVLLL
+12 
-24 NLGLFVIIIYSEGTN
+24 

-83 AESNMNFIFQTGLLM
+83 AESNMSFIFQTGLLM
-98 LGVTALGSLGSIVSS
+98 LGITALGSLGSIVSS

-121 RVAMDIRKDVFAKVM
+121 RVSMDMRKDVFAKVM

-155 TGDIWTVQRTLI
+155 TADIWTVQRTLI

-215 AIPKFKVYQDIL
+215 AIPKFKVYQKIL

-248 KQKYEENKFERSNE
+248 KQKYEENKFEYSNE
-262 NLKNTDIYIS
+262 KLKTTDIYIS

-287 LSAVLILYIGVSS
+287 LSAVLILYVGVSS

-310 MLAFAQYSAQVLM
+310 MLAFSQYSAQVLM

-351 KSQITFKDQMT
+351 KSQITFKNQMT

-372 FKHVTFSYGEKSE
+372 FKHVTFSYGKKSE

-391 SFVAKAGQTT
+391 SFVAKSGQTT

-488 AQAEEFITKLKDQY
+488 AQAEEFVTKLKDQY

-618 EEMRQAKEGK
+618 DEMRQAKEGK